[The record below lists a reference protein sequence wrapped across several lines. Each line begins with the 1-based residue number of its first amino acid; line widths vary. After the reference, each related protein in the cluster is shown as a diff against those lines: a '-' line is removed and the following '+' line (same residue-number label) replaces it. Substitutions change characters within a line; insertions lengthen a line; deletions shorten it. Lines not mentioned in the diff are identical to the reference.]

1 MSFQPVQKLVTLN
14 DLEWH
19 NGPYCI
25 ISPNLVAFE
34 AHFTKVVEV
43 EIVENKH
50 SFDIVFFRFSAV
62 SERDLIQL
70 SLMARICRNCKVSY
84 NKALFQSILTG
95 SSDSPSSQCITF
107 GCLYKLL
114 TWARYKHQLLVY
126 LTQMSPK
133 TVLTVR
139 VCLDQ

>member
-25 ISPNLVAFE
+25 ISSNLVAFE

-50 SFDIVFFRFSAV
+50 SFDIVFF
-62 SERDLIQL
+62 
-70 SLMARICRNCKVSY
+70 
-84 NKALFQSILTG
+84 SIFG
-95 SSDSPSSQCITF
+95 SFRKRSNSVEF
-107 GCLYKLL
+107 NG
-114 TWARYKHQLLVY
+114 
-126 LTQMSPK
+126 
-133 TVLTVR
+133 
-139 VCLDQ
+139 